1 MRTIHATALLMICLS
16 VFSPFAIAETIHEVI
31 YTSQNLEGHVVNAEC
46 NPGGGT
52 NCPCSQ
58 DDVAIYSYDSYGE
71 VVSNPFLRNTWVNA
85 IGGKRFMETFP
96 DGAPVALGVYRYKGE
111 FRIPT
116 LPAPDPNQQE
126 NANGVLALLQFW
138 DGRDELVQLNK
149 TSLEGTFL
157 WSLNPWDPSYGKIMV
172 YTNPVT
178 LVETGIVVNP
188 DTAWHSFEMTVDFV
202 TQRYV
207 SIDIDGEWIDL
218 SGLDLARIHRPEWGD
233 EVGIVITTESIATW
247 PFYDCSAG
255 AFSWTTQ
262 FRNIEFERL
271 IAE

>member
-1 MRTIHATALLMICLS
+1 MKPAHATALMMIHLLI
-16 VFSPFAIAETIHEVI
+16 FAPIAIAETTHETI
-31 YTSQNLEGHVVNAEC
+31 YTSPNLEGHVVNAEC
-46 NPGGGT
+46 NPGGGS

-58 DDVAIYSYDSYGE
+58 DDVAIYSYEDYGE
-71 VVSNPFLRNTWVNA
+71 VVSNPLSRNTWVNA
-85 IGGKRFMETFP
+85 IGGKRFIEEFP
-96 DGAPVALGVYRYKGE
+96 DGTLVSLGVYEYKGA

-116 LPAPDPNQQE
+116 IPAPDPNQEE

-149 TSLEGTFL
+149 TSLEGTFI

-172 YTNPVT
+172 YTNPIS
-178 LVETGIVVNP
+178 LVETGILLPP
-188 DTAWHSFEMTVDFV
+188 DTAWHTFEMVVDFT

-207 SIDIDGEWIDL
+207 SITIDGATVDL
-218 SGLDLARIHRPEWGD
+218 SGLDLARVYRPSWGD

-255 AFSWTTQ
+255 AFTWTTQ
-262 FRNIEFERL
+262 FRDIEFSR
-271 IAE
+271 IVSP